1 MDVTQAIKD
10 AKGGA
15 VEFRVEKAGIVQAG
29 TKVIFSATSCLRL
42 DSRDEA
48 RIGRPFAYDYTGNA
62 EQQTGVHAIV
72 AREASE

>member
-1 MDVTQAIKD
+1 
-10 AKGGA
+10 
-15 VEFRVEKAGIVQAG
+15 
-29 TKVIFSATSCLRL
+29 L

-62 EQQTGVHAIV
+62 EQQTGVHAMV